1 LDAPFFHGQHE
12 VSVDAKNRLL
22 VPSEIR
28 RRIKP
33 EIHGKDFFIILGQNR
48 RPWLYPER
56 FYEELVNE
64 KKPELMPGPAQTDY
78 DRMTLA
84 LAQLVELDTNGR
96 ILIPVRSMAWM
107 GLKETKEFYLL
118 GVRSHLELWD
128 KPDWEK
134 ERHGM
139 PERSPDIEAAVRQER
154 KTQ

>member
-1 LDAPFFHGQHE
+1 M
-12 VSVDAKNRLL
+12 
-22 VPSEIR
+22 
-28 RRIKP
+28 
-33 EIHGKDFFIILGQNR
+33 
-48 RPWLYPER
+48 
-56 FYEELVNE
+56 VNAQ
-64 KKPELMPGPAQTDY
+64 KPELMPGPAQTDY

-84 LAQLVELDTNGR
+84 LAQLVELDGNGR

-107 GLKETKEFYLL
+107 GLKQTKEFYLL

-134 ERHGM
+134 ERETM